1 MFSPAKH
8 ARSLRNL
15 SARTP
20 QRRFFSP
27 LAIHSRFPA
36 TLHYY
41 RRANRP
47 SLFDRK
53 EIGNRPQDLYDDGVE
68 VAGDGLVYPKV
79 ERDARRPPP
88 LESNGATLFPNTFSM
103 QEFTRNHFD
112 EFLDLKDSGETVD
125 IPRIYTIPKGTSIP
139 ESLILIYEHLAWF
152 SLQPSRGMSLQDLNR
167 SLDDFFDSAATK
179 ESVESWLASHP
190 FDAASDNAEE
200 AWKNV

>member
-1 MFSPAKH
+1 MFSVTKH
-8 ARSLRNL
+8 ARPLRNL
-15 SARTP
+15 LARNP

-68 VAGDGLVYPKV
+68 VAADGLVYPKL
-79 ERDARRPPP
+79 ERH
-88 LESNGATLFPNTFSM
+88 ESNGATLFPNTFSM
-103 QEFTRNHFD
+103 QEFTRNHYD
-112 EFLDLKDSGETVD
+112 EFLDLKDAGETVD
-125 IPRIYTIPKGTSIP
+125 VPRIYTIPKGTSIP

-152 SLQPSRGMSLQDLNR
+152 SLQPSRGMSLRDLNR

-190 FDAASDNAEE
+190 FEAASDNAEE

>member
-1 MFSPAKH
+1 MFSVTKH
-8 ARSLRNL
+8 ARPLRNL
-15 SARTP
+15 LARNP

-68 VAGDGLVYPKV
+68 VAADGLVYPKLERHGESLWLV
-79 ERDARRPPP
+79 FSINAHYLGAKTERDALL

-103 QEFTRNHFD
+103 QEFTRNHYD
-112 EFLDLKDSGETVD
+112 EFLDLKDAGETVD
-125 IPRIYTIPKGTSIP
+125 VPRIYTIPK
-139 ESLILIYEHLAWF
+139 
-152 SLQPSRGMSLQDLNR
+152 DLNR

-190 FDAASDNAEE
+190 FEAASDNAEE

>member
-1 MFSPAKH
+1 MFSLAKH

-20 QRRFFSP
+20 KRRFFSP

-68 VAGDGLVYPKV
+68 VAGDGLVYPKA
-79 ERDARRPPP
+79 ERDG
-88 LESNGATLFPNTFSM
+88 ESLALFPKN
-103 QEFTRNHFD
+103 EFTRNHYD
-112 EFLDLKDSGETVD
+112 EFLDLKDAGETVD
-125 IPRIYTIPKGTSIP
+125 VPRIYTIPKGTSIP

>member
-1 MFSPAKH
+1 MFSLAKH
-8 ARSLRNL
+8 AQSLRNL
-15 SARTP
+15 SACTT

-53 EIGNRPQDLYDDGVE
+53 EIDNRPQDLYDDGVE
-68 VAGDGLVYPKV
+68 VAGDGLVYPKA
-79 ERDARRPPP
+79 ERD
-88 LESNGATLFPNTFSM
+88 
-103 QEFTRNHFD
+103 
-112 EFLDLKDSGETVD
+112 
-125 IPRIYTIPKGTSIP
+125 GTSIP